1 MRVLWAGYVT
11 QISGVLGAG
20 AGMWV
25 LGLGAGRQRRR
36 EEYGR
41 RYRNVAYEG
50 PGRGRKGGGR
60 GPSLVGPSP
69 WSG

>member
-25 LGLGAGRQRRR
+25 LDVKGAGRNMG
-36 EEYGR
+36 EDTEMSE
-41 RYRNVAYEG
+41 NVACEG
-50 PGRGRKGGGR
+50 SGRGRKGGGR
-60 GPSLVGPSP
+60 GPSLVPPSP
-69 WSG
+69 RSG